1 MPSRAWRKFRQYLT
15 LLNAHT
21 LRPRHSVA
29 TPRSSD
35 QPHCGYR
42 LRVGLVNSGKRKLLA
57 AAENSFDLFITTD
70 QQIRYQQNL
79 AGRQLAILVL
89 LSTSWPHIRMRIP
102 QIQMAIED
110 IKSGDYREVMMK

>member
-1 MPSRAWRKFRQYLT
+1 MRILFDQGTPLPLRDH
-15 LLNAHT
+15 LNNHT
-21 LRPRHSVA
+21 VA
-29 TPRSSD
+29 TVFELGWSTLEN
-35 QPHCGYR
+35 G
-42 LRVGLVNSGKRKLLA
+42 KLLA

-102 QIQMAIED
+102 QIQIAIEE
-110 IKSGDYREVMMK
+110 IKSGDYRELTMK